1 MSLDD
6 RYTFYMIPKEP
17 LDELIKAAQD
27 FRRMQELLEKDTS
40 SGALGD
46 YIPEE
51 EAMKLLG
58 RGKTWFW
65 DKRKSGELPGKK
77 AAGRWYYRL
86 KDIQKYIED
95 GRPV

>member
-1 MSLDD
+1 MNLDD
-6 RYTFYMIPKEP
+6 KYTFYMIPKEV
-17 LDELIKAAQD
+17 LDDLIKAVQD
-27 FRRMQELLEKDTS
+27 FRRMQEFLEKGAS

-65 DKRKSGELPGKK
+65 DKRKSGELSGKK
-77 AAGRWYYRL
+77 AAGRWYY
-86 KDIQKYIED
+86 KITDIKTYIED
-95 GRPV
+95 GSNS